1 MLDRRTRQLG
11 VQMIETALSKLADA
25 QVIAPTALAP
35 KKPEEL
41 ESAQSPTAKA
51 VLPKVLTV
59 PV

>member
-11 VQMIETALSKLADA
+11 VQMIETALSKLADVHA
-25 QVIAPTALAP
+25 APTLEP